1 MPTYQYKCDDCEI
14 EFEETLR
21 IADRKT
27 PVGKL
32 CGTCGKGKIQQVPQS
47 PSMMYTMRDGFRR
60 HTSDGFKDRM
70 KEIHRSTPGSQL
82 GDYT

>member
-1 MPTYQYKCDDCEI
+1 
-14 EFEETLR
+14 
-21 IADRKT
+21 
-27 PVGKL
+27 
-32 CGTCGKGKIQQVPQS
+32 
-47 PSMMYTMRDGFRR
+47 MYTMRDGFRR